1 MSRPLRALIV
11 EDAEDD
17 TLLLV
22 RALSRGGFM
31 PAWRRVDTPQAFTT
45 ALDEQPWDVV
55 FADFS
60 MPHFSGTEALRLIRE
75 RGLDTPFIIVSGT
88 IGEEVA
94 VEAMRAGANDFLI
107 KGRLARLMP
116 TVERELR
123 DTETRRSRVA
133 MEQELDRKH
142 EQTAQLERERE
153 GARRE
158 SEIKSKF
165 LANMSHELRTPLN
178 AIIGFSELLQQE
190 FGGPLTPTQKEYV
203 QDVLQSSLHLLN
215 LINDIL
221 DLAKVEAGRVELRLE
236 WMSLAIIV
244 DAVRGVVRALAE
256 RRGVRLVFT
265 LPTDLP
271 DVYVDPVRIKQ
282 VLYNLLSNAIKA
294 TPAGGCV
301 TLTALAD
308 AQTLRIAVV
317 DIGIGIAPGDIPR
330 LFQEFEQIE
339 PVRPVAGERPEG
351 TGLGLALTRR
361 LIALHGGTAAV
372 ESTPGKGS
380 VFTVILPR
388 FLPERA
394 DQSLRW
400 GGDIGA
406 NVFKTTTPP

>member
-17 TLLLV
+17 ALLLV

-190 FGGPLTPTQKEYV
+190 FGGSLTPTQKEYV

-236 WMSLAIIV
+236 WMPLAIIV

-308 AQTLRIAVV
+308 AQTLRIAVA
-317 DIGIGIAPGDIPR
+317 DTGIGIAPGDIPR